1 MPSSTTICTLLSN
14 GFISD
19 KKIKRVA
26 STKSLG
32 VMVDECLKGDDQ
44 YKIFKSKICGGLASL
59 KKLKNILPQS
69 KLGSVYYAIVESLLR
84 YADVIWGKS
93 SCKKNQTSPKLQNRA
108 QLISES
114 AGFKENWFC
123 DWLNVNNLISFD

>member
-32 VMVDECLKGDDQ
+32 VMVDECLNGDDQ
-44 YKIFKSKICGGLASL
+44 CKIVKSKICGGLASL
-59 KKLKNILPQS
+59 KKLENILPQS
-69 KLGSVYYAIVESLLR
+69 KLGSVYYTVAESLLR
-84 YADVIWGKS
+84 YADVIWGSLPARKI
-93 SCKKNQTSPKLQNRA
+93 KLPQNCRIE
-108 QLISES
+108 LS
-114 AGFKENWFC
+114 
-123 DWLNVNNLISFD
+123 